1 VPYHLYSVESFPSD
15 TLLGKPMYT
24 PEYLAHWGIT
34 LQDVK
39 GGQWMEFKDNFY
51 NTYHADWKDRAGT
64 RRHIAGEDLFKA
76 LKQRF
81 ANRGVA
87 IFDHAPTAAEKAIA
101 EKDCMEKNL
110 AFRMASVEAYE
121 NEVNEK
127 KVTGHGRTK
136 PTPYEDECYTLLGLT
151 KPYSVEAMRA
161 QRHPGEAVGEQI
173 VAALVGRLEKRRAS
187 EAAPAQSPK

>member
-1 VPYHLYSVESFPSD
+1 MPYHLYSVESFPSD

-24 PEYLAHWGIT
+24 PEYLAHWGIS
-34 LQDVK
+34 LAGVEAKKWVK
-39 GGQWMEFKDNFY
+39 FPDNFY

-64 RRHIAGEDLFKA
+64 RRHIGGEELFKA
-76 LKQRF
+76 LGQRF
-81 ANRGVA
+81 AMRGVA
-87 IFDHAPTAAEKAIA
+87 ILDHEPSAIEKAQA

-110 AFRMASVEAYE
+110 AFRMAAVEAYE

-136 PTPYEDECYTLLGLT
+136 PTPYEDECYTILGLT

-173 VAALVGRLEKRRAS
+173 VAALSRLEARRTA
-187 EAAPAQSPK
+187 EAQPPPAK

>member
-1 VPYHLYSVESFPSD
+1 MPYFVYSVEAFPSD
-15 TLLGKPMYT
+15 TLMNKAMYT
-24 PEYLAHWGIT
+24 PEYLSHWGIM
-34 LQDVK
+34 LQGIEAK
-39 GGQWMEFKDNFY
+39 KWIEFKDNFY
-51 NTYHADWKDRAGT
+51 NTYRVDWKDRAGT

-110 AFRMASVEAYE
+110 VFRMASVEAYE

-136 PTPYEDECYTLLGLT
+136 PTAYEDECYTILGLT

-173 VAALVGRLEKRRAS
+173 VAALDRLEKRRAS